1 LIKIGIVAEVTAMR
15 LGLREVLNNQQDITV
30 VLMTQNLESLP
41 HEPLDVLLVVQNSC
55 GFQVEN
61 NQAVLFLTDDQPEIQ
76 KILKL
81 ELSTW
86 GVLPINASEEELSVA
101 IHALAEGLWV
111 GSPGLIRE
119 LLKPI
124 PAMATRE
131 KELSLQALTPREKEV
146 LQMASQGYANK
157 QIAELMGISEHTIK
171 FHLSSLYAKLRVT
184 NRTEALRTGVIN
196 GLIVM

>member
-1 LIKIGIVAEVTAMR
+1 MR
-15 LGLREVLNNQQDITV
+15 LGLREVLNNQLDITV
-30 VLMTQNLESLP
+30 VLVTQNLESLP
-41 HEPLDVLLVVQNSC
+41 QDPLDVLLVVQNSR

-61 NQAVLFLTDDQPEIQ
+61 KQAVLFLAEGQSEIQ
-76 KILKL
+76 EILKQD
-81 ELSTW
+81 LSTW
-86 GVLPINASEEELSVA
+86 GVLPINASEDELSTA

-119 LLKPI
+119 FLRPI
-124 PAMATRE
+124 PSMATGE

-146 LQMASQGYANK
+146 LQMASQGFANK

-184 NRTEALRTGVIN
+184 NRTEALRAGVIN

>member
-1 LIKIGIVAEVTAMR
+1 MR
-15 LGLREVLNNQQDITV
+15 LGLREVLNNQLDITV
-30 VLMTQNLESLP
+30 VLVTQNLESLP
-41 HEPLDVLLVVQNSC
+41 QDPLDVLLVVQNSR

-61 NQAVLFLTDDQPEIQ
+61 KQAVLFLAEGQSEIQ
-76 KILKL
+76 EILKQD
-81 ELSTW
+81 LSTW
-86 GVLPINASEEELSVA
+86 GVLPINASEDELSTA

-119 LLKPI
+119 LLRPI
-124 PAMATRE
+124 PSMATGE

-146 LQMASQGYANK
+146 LQMASQGFANK

-184 NRTEALRTGVIN
+184 NRTEALRAGVIN